1 MAYYFSPRFLKK
13 FVFFKLLISK
23 ISDSFFVVQLF
34 PTNMILPH
42 FGMCV
47 KYCRCFLMYRRRSMQ
62 NDRVRDT
69 KEANHRIVNGESK
82 ELDEEFTLLNGVK
95 AKAPGQSGTAYNDCN
110 CRCILVYEI
119 KSNEADKAF
128 GGNTPK
134 SIDFGGGSGIIKIK
148 NVVGKEVIP
157 VERSELFGEPN
168 SITQIYQLKRRY

>member
-1 MAYYFSPRFLKK
+1 
-13 FVFFKLLISK
+13 
-23 ISDSFFVVQLF
+23 
-34 PTNMILPH
+34 
-42 FGMCV
+42 
-47 KYCRCFLMYRRRSMQ
+47 MQ

-134 SIDFGGGSGIIKIK
+134 SIDFGGGSGIIKEMGGRVVISMQFFAEKDIK
-148 NVVGKEVIP
+148 KK
-157 VERSELFGEPN
+157 N
-168 SITQIYQLKRRY
+168 SNSLKRTIKKYESNIELHKDKINYPEKYVPE